1 MKNYIK
7 CIMVCL
13 FAAFSL
19 MSCNDDNNDRDLTP
33 EEINSIING
42 FNGYYQGKLISA
54 TDYNADT
61 QKFLQPDPIMTEA
74 AFGLDTTVIFSGFP
88 VTYLAK
94 KIKNDGNAEL
104 KEALEAADIVNASGK
119 FVPRLVNP
127 LSVLI
132 NYVTFPLEYGGK
144 QHSVTISFLQ
154 YYSFAQFYSSKVV
167 MQLLPAAV
175 YVDGNL
181 AEDILQSSQAVD
193 LAYSFNQV

>member
-61 QKFLQPDPIMTEA
+61 QKFLQQDTIMTEA
-74 AFGLDTTVIFSGFP
+74 AFGLDTTVTFSGFP

-94 KIKNDGNAEL
+94 KIKSDGQGVLEEGDEEAKI
-104 KEALEAADIVNASGK
+104 KE
-119 FVPRLVNP
+119 FVDAF
-127 LSVLI
+127 I
-132 NYVTFPLEYGGK
+132 
-144 QHSVTISFLQ
+144 
-154 YYSFAQFYSSKVV
+154 
-167 MQLLPAAV
+167 
-175 YVDGNL
+175 
-181 AEDILQSSQAVD
+181 
-193 LAYSFNQV
+193 

>member
-61 QKFLQPDPIMTEA
+61 QKFLQQDTIMTEA
-74 AFGLDTTVIFSGFP
+74 AFGLDTTVTFSGFP

-94 KIKNDGNAEL
+94 KIKSDGNAEL
-104 KEALEAADIVNASGK
+104 KEAL
-119 FVPRLVNP
+119 
-127 LSVLI
+127 
-132 NYVTFPLEYGGK
+132 
-144 QHSVTISFLQ
+144 HSVTISFLQ